1 MNQVERLRDDLRR
14 RFPALAMEISP
25 PADRDR
31 GIWDLEIRR
40 GTDLRPIIVEW
51 RSDRGFG
58 VSTPEESDYGV
69 GVDEVYPN
77 AKAAFDRISRLV
89 LSGGNTEPP
98 LAVRLAELRQACG
111 LTQGELAAR
120 AGVGQANIS
129 RIEGRGDVLVSTLAK
144 VVAAMGGK
152 LSIRASFPDGVE
164 RELRFESTTIE
175 DLAPGSELSTPIG

>member
-77 AKAAFDRISRLV
+77 PA
-89 LSGGNTEPP
+89 
-98 LAVRLAELRQACG
+98 
-111 LTQGELAAR
+111 
-120 AGVGQANIS
+120 
-129 RIEGRGDVLVSTLAK
+129 
-144 VVAAMGGK
+144 
-152 LSIRASFPDGVE
+152 
-164 RELRFESTTIE
+164 
-175 DLAPGSELSTPIG
+175 